1 MTFAIMEEGDRE
13 CHQDFFQF
21 SLGPSYR
28 MGNARQMQLFNDER
42 GWLRHGLSKFNVNV
56 W

>member
-28 MGNARQMQLFNDER
+28 MGNARQMQIDAATI
-42 GWLRHGLSKFNVNV
+42 
-56 W
+56 